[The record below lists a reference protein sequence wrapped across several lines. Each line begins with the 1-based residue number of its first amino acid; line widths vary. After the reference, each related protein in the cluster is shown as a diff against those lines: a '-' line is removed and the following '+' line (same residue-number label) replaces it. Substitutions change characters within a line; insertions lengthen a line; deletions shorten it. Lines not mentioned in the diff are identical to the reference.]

1 MSNVFIGAI
10 SQKPKSLKDNVRI
23 TSEIAQSIFND
34 KIYSIIKKARKWLYT
49 TRGDFD
55 KKLESKTYSRYVDK
69 FERERDRILLK
80 NAINPKTASFS
91 SDFGDYMS

>member
-10 SQKPKSLKDNVRI
+10 SQKSKSLKDNVRI
-23 TSEIAQSIFND
+23 TSEMAESIFND
-34 KIYSIIKKARKWLYT
+34 KIYSIIREARKWLYT

-55 KKLESKTYSRYVDK
+55 RKLDSKTYTKYVDK
-69 FERERDRILLK
+69 FEKERDRILVK
-80 NAINPKTASFS
+80 NGINPDTASFS